1 MQIVGTARRAIEDIS
16 KEQVFSFWSDVN
28 NWAKWND
35 EIDTATL
42 EGAFKEGSFFILV
55 LKNGQKV
62 KIELLKVEENRS
74 FTDLTKFPLAKM
86 YGVHEIIEKDGKI
99 ELIATIKIEGILSFL
114 WKKIVAQ
121 GVADSLGSDMD
132 KMIKLIKDEKK

>member
-1 MQIVGTARRAIEDIS
+1 MKTVGTATKVVESIS
-16 KEQVFSFWSDVN
+16 KETIFKFWADVN

-35 EIDTATL
+35 DINSAIL
-42 EGAFKEGSFFILV
+42 EGEFKKGSFFTLD

-62 KIELLKVEENRS
+62 KIELLEVEPNRS

-86 YGVHEIIEKDGKI
+86 YGIHEIVEKDGKI
-99 ELIATIKIEGILSFL
+99 ELVGTIKIEGILSFL
-114 WKKIVAQ
+114 WTKIVAQ

-132 KMIKLIKDEKK
+132 KMIKLIENEKK